1 MHAKM
6 RRCHL
11 LNLLNLFDWCVMM
24 CADSGDPSDLVLTC
38 HNDTSRNRADPQSRY
53 SLTEWQALGHSV
65 GDAVAKTPNSTELIA
80 KAKALLQLL

>member
-6 RRCHL
+6 RRYHL

-53 SLTEWQALGHSV
+53 SLTE
-65 GDAVAKTPNSTELIA
+65 TPNSTELIA